1 MYIGFVEVQHQTSCT
16 VSPVCFFQKM
26 TPCGAH
32 LIVDTMT

>member
-16 VSPVCFFQKM
+16 VVCFFQKM

-32 LIVDTMT
+32 LIVDTMI